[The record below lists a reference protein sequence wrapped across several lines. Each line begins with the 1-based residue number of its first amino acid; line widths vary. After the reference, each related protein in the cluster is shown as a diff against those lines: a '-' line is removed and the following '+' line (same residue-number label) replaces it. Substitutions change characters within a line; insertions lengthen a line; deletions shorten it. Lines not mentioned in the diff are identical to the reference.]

1 MTKTSSNDR
10 LQTGLNG
17 FETMQNHATEMMPKE
32 MASAVN
38 LFVHPAAGMA
48 AASALG
54 FGLASQAFGMWL
66 GALSGM
72 GEASHRMLQSL
83 DDKPPQEAGS
93 PRSAPALRL
102 VSMAAADGATKGRG
116 RPQGI
121 EKPAVPDD
129 LKAIAGIG
137 PKLEAVLNGYGV
149 WTYGQIADW
158 TDAEIAWMDDTLG
171 FRGRIRRDDWAGQAA
186 SLRDGQRV
194 K

>member
-1 MTKTSSNDR
+1 AEARDRHAARRQQADRGPHHLRAGRRRRVAGAGPDPQLPPGDRAAHRRIHPQRPPGRAGSGRRRVGVAGTDRQAGLKGNRKAPSREIGMPKTSSNDR

-72 GEASHRMLQSL
+72 GEA
-83 DDKPPQEAGS
+83 
-93 PRSAPALRL
+93 
-102 VSMAAADGATKGRG
+102 
-116 RPQGI
+116 
-121 EKPAVPDD
+121 
-129 LKAIAGIG
+129 
-137 PKLEAVLNGYGV
+137 
-149 WTYGQIADW
+149 
-158 TDAEIAWMDDTLG
+158 
-171 FRGRIRRDDWAGQAA
+171 
-186 SLRDGQRV
+186 
-194 K
+194 